1 MCNLLAC
8 AIECPDWTEDHAG
21 ESLKGENGCISGRIG
36 TIMVGMRAPHQSVDR
51 LGSRPVEAAV
61 SPPVTHALPLA
72 AAVDDGD
79 RLVDV
84 VDLLALDAF
93 VTGREPFGRSTYLE
107 NVRTDAPLTT
117 DDARVVRDAVEEDG
131 QGRLSVGEGWTLHV
145 MRWLQSRRARVTVTA
160 ITAELAESVLAT
172 ATAGAVEE
180 PTPAP
185 ENVPIGFWHFGAH
198 GPRRVQRE
206 IDAALWPEI
215 KPNYA
220 SPVADTLERLMTLD
234 GSVVNGRLLLLHG
247 EPGTGKTTALRA
259 LAQQWR
265 SWCQVDCVLDPERLF
280 SDPAYLMSVA
290 LGTGD
295 DDEPR
300 WRLLMLEDCDELVSG
315 EAKASAGQSLSR
327 LLNLTDGLL
336 GQGRNALI
344 AITTNEDLASL
355 HPAVVRPGRCLASI
369 EVGRLPYAEAVRWL
383 GTPAGIGPEG
393 ATLAELYALRT
404 GAQPVTV
411 PKTAPT
417 TGMYL

>member
-1 MCNLLAC
+1 
-8 AIECPDWTEDHAG
+8 
-21 ESLKGENGCISGRIG
+21 
-36 TIMVGMRAPHQSVDR
+36 MVGMRTPHQSVDR

-61 SPPVTHALPLA
+61 SPAVHPPLPLSGS
-72 AAVDDGD
+72 VDDGD

-93 VTGREPFGRSTYLE
+93 VTGREPFGRTSYLE
-107 NVRTDAPLTT
+107 NVRADAALIT
-117 DDARVVRDAVEEDG
+117 DDARIVRDAVEEDSH
-131 QGRLSVGEGWTLHV
+131 GRLSLGEGWTLHV
-145 MRWLQSRRARVTVTA
+145 TRWKQSRRARVTVTA
-160 ITAELAESVLAT
+160 VSAELAESVLAA
-172 ATAGAVEE
+172 ATENAVEE
-180 PTPAP
+180 PEPAADS
-185 ENVPIGFWHFGAH
+185 VPIGFWHFGPH

-206 IDAALWPEI
+206 IDAAPWDRI
-215 KPNYA
+215 KANYA
-220 SPVADTLERLMTLD
+220 GPVAATLERLMAID
-234 GSVVNGRLLLLHG
+234 GTVVNGRLLLLHG

-280 SDPAYLMSVA
+280 NDPAYLMSVA
-290 LGTGD
+290 LGSGD

-369 EVGRLPYAEAVRWL
+369 EVGRLSYAEAVSWL
-383 GTPAGIGPEG
+383 GTSTDVGPDG
-393 ATLAELYALRT
+393 ATLAELYALKT
-404 GAQPVTV
+404 GAQPMTVTAL
-411 PKTAPT
+411 PPA
-417 TGMYL
+417 TGLYL

>member
-1 MCNLLAC
+1 
-8 AIECPDWTEDHAG
+8 
-21 ESLKGENGCISGRIG
+21 
-36 TIMVGMRAPHQSVDR
+36 
-51 LGSRPVEAAV
+51 VEPAV
-61 SPPVTHALPLA
+61 SLPAHSPLPLSGS
-72 AAVDDGD
+72 VDDGD

-93 VTGREPFGRSTYLE
+93 VTGREPFGRTSYLE
-107 NVRTDAPLTT
+107 NVRADAALTT

-145 MRWLQSRRARVTVTA
+145 TRWKQSRRARVTVTA
-160 ITAELAESVLAT
+160 TSAELAESVLAT
-172 ATAGAVEE
+172 ATANAVEE
-180 PTPAP
+180 PAPASDS
-185 ENVPIGFWHFGAH
+185 VPIGFWHFGTH

-206 IDAALWPEI
+206 IDAAPWGQI
-215 KPNYA
+215 RANYA
-220 SPVADTLERLMTLD
+220 DPVARTLERLMAID

-290 LGTGD
+290 LGSGD

-300 WRLLMLEDCDELVSG
+300 WRLLMLEDCDELING

-369 EVGRLPYAEAVRWL
+369 EVGRLPYAEAVAWL
-383 GTPAGIGPEG
+383 GTSAGVGPDG
-393 ATLAELYALRT
+393 ATLAELYALKT
-404 GAQPVTV
+404 GARPVTV
-411 PKTAPT
+411 PTAAPA

>member
-1 MCNLLAC
+1 
-8 AIECPDWTEDHAG
+8 
-21 ESLKGENGCISGRIG
+21 
-36 TIMVGMRAPHQSVDR
+36 MRAPHQSVDR
-51 LGSRPVEAAV
+51 YAGRSAEPAV
-61 SPPVTHALPLA
+61 STPAPSVLPLS

-93 VTGREPFGRSTYLE
+93 VTGREPFGRTRYLE
-107 NVRTDAPLTT
+107 NVRADAALTT

-131 QGRLSVGEGWTLHV
+131 HGRLSVGDGWTLHV
-145 MRWLQSRRARVTVTA
+145 TRWKQSRRARVTVTA
-160 ITAELAESVLAT
+160 VTAELAESVLET
-172 ATAGAVEE
+172 ATANATEE
-180 PTPAP
+180 PEPAP
-185 ENVPIGFWHFGAH
+185 ESVPIGFWHFGQH

-206 IDAALWPEI
+206 IDAASWEKI
-215 KPNYA
+215 RVNYA
-220 SPVADTLERLMTLD
+220 DPVARTLEQLMTLD

-290 LGTGD
+290 LGSGD
-295 DDEPR
+295 EDEPR
-300 WRLLMLEDCDELVSG
+300 WRLLMLEDCDELISG

-336 GQGRNALI
+336 GQGRHALI

-369 EVGRLPYAEAVRWL
+369 EVGRLPYAEAVAWL
-383 GTPAGIGPEG
+383 GSAGGVGSDG

-404 GAQPVTV
+404 GARPVTV
-411 PKTAPT
+411 PTSSPS

>member
-1 MCNLLAC
+1 MTARKDDGPGKLTGAESYRKPG
-8 AIECPDWTEDHAG
+8 AARASMADHG
-21 ESLKGENGCISGRIG
+21 S
-36 TIMVGMRAPHQSVDR
+36 MRAPHQSVDR
-51 LGSRPVEAAV
+51 HAGRPGEPAAGGAAP
-61 SPPVTHALPLA
+61 SLPGGLPLSA
-72 AAVDDGD
+72 SVDDGD
-79 RLVDV
+79 RLVDI

-93 VTGREPFGRSTYLE
+93 TTGREPFGRTRHLE
-107 NVRTDAPLTT
+107 NVRKDAPLTT
-117 DDARVVRDAVEEDG
+117 DDARPVRDAVEEDSH
-131 QGRLSVGEGWTLHV
+131 GRLSVGDGWTLHV
-145 MRWLQSRRARVTVTA
+145 TRWLQSRRARVTVTA
-160 ITAELAESVLAT
+160 VSAELAESVLET
-172 ATAGAVEE
+172 ATLNAVEE
-180 PTPAP
+180 PEPASDS
-185 ENVPIGFWHFGAH
+185 VPIGFWHFGPH

-206 IDAALWPEI
+206 IDAAPWAKI
-215 KPNYA
+215 SGNY
-220 SPVADTLERLMTLD
+220 SGPVGATLERLMELD

-265 SWCQVDCVLDPERLF
+265 DWCQVDCVLDPERLF

-290 LGTGD
+290 LGSD

-300 WRLLMLEDCDELVSG
+300 WRLLMLEDCDELISG

-344 AITTNEDLASL
+344 AITTNEELATL

-369 EVGRLPYAEAVRWL
+369 EVGRLPYAEAVAWL
-383 GTPAGIGPEG
+383 GTSRGIGPDG

-404 GAQPVTV
+404 GAEPVTV
-411 PKTAPT
+411 PRPAPT

>member
-1 MCNLLAC
+1 
-8 AIECPDWTEDHAG
+8 
-21 ESLKGENGCISGRIG
+21 
-36 TIMVGMRAPHQSVDR
+36 MRPPHQSVDR
-51 LGSRPVEAAV
+51 HGGRPAEPAVPLPAAGV
-61 SPPVTHALPLA
+61 LPLSA
-72 AAVDDGD
+72 SVDDGD

-93 VTGREPFGRSTYLE
+93 VTGREPFGRTRYLE
-107 NVRTDAPLTT
+107 NVRADATLTT
-117 DDARVVRDAVEEDG
+117 EDARVVRDAAEEDG
-131 QGRLSVGEGWTLHV
+131 HGRLSVGDGWTLHV
-145 MRWLQSRRARVTVTA
+145 TRWKQSRRARVTVTA
-160 ITAELAESVLAT
+160 ISAELAESVLAT
-172 ATAGAVEE
+172 AAENAEE
-180 PTPAP
+180 TPEPAADS
-185 ENVPIGFWHFGAH
+185 VPIGFWHFGPH

-206 IDAALWPEI
+206 IDAAPWPKI
-215 KPNYA
+215 RSNYA
-220 SPVADTLERLMTLD
+220 GPVASTLERLMVLD

-290 LGTGD
+290 LGSGD

-300 WRLLMLEDCDELVSG
+300 WRLLMLEDCDELISG

-344 AITTNEDLASL
+344 AITTNEDLATL
-355 HPAVVRPGRCLASI
+355 HPAVIRPGRCLASI
-369 EVGRLPYAEAVRWL
+369 EIGRLSYAEAIAWL
-383 GTPAGIGPEG
+383 GTARGIGPDG
-393 ATLAELYALRT
+393 ATLAELYALKT
-404 GAQPVTV
+404 GAHPVTV
-411 PKTAPT
+411 PTATPT

>member
-1 MCNLLAC
+1 
-8 AIECPDWTEDHAG
+8 
-21 ESLKGENGCISGRIG
+21 
-36 TIMVGMRAPHQSVDR
+36 MRAPHQSVDR

-61 SPPVTHALPLA
+61 SVPSQLSLPLSGS
-72 AAVDDGD
+72 VDDGD

-93 VTGREPFGRSTYLE
+93 VTGREPFGRTTYLE
-107 NVRTDAPLTT
+107 NVRADAPLITE
-117 DDARVVRDAVEEDG
+117 DARIVRDAVEEDG
-131 QGRLSVGEGWTLHV
+131 HGRLSVGDGWTLHV
-145 MRWLQSRRARVTVTA
+145 TRWKTSRRARVTVTA
-160 ITAELAESVLAT
+160 ISAELAETVLA
-172 ATAGAVEE
+172 AAVLDAVEE
-180 PTPAP
+180 PEPADDS
-185 ENVPIGFWHFGAH
+185 VPIGFWHLGMH

-206 IDAALWPEI
+206 IDAAPWEKI
-215 KPNYA
+215 RANY
-220 SPVADTLERLMTLD
+220 SGPVAETLERLMAID
-234 GSVVNGRLLLLHG
+234 GTVVNGRLLLLHG

-280 SDPAYLMSVA
+280 ADPAYLMSVA
-290 LGTGD
+290 LGGGD

-369 EVGRLPYAEAVRWL
+369 EVGRLRYAEAVAWL
-383 GTPAGIGPEG
+383 GRSAGVGPDG
-393 ATLAELYALRT
+393 ATLAELYALKT
-404 GAQPVTV
+404 GARPVTV
-411 PKTAPT
+411 QSPPPS
-417 TGMYL
+417 TGLYL

>member
-1 MCNLLAC
+1 MYSA
-8 AIECPDWTEDHAG
+8 ADRDDHG
-21 ESLKGENGCISGRIG
+21 
-36 TIMVGMRAPHQSVDR
+36 GMRTPHQSVDR
-51 LGSRPVEAAV
+51 LASRPVEQAAAQLAH
-61 SPPVTHALPLA
+61 SSLPLA
-72 AAVDDGD
+72 GSVDDGD
-79 RLVDV
+79 RLVDI

-93 VTGREPFGRSTYLE
+93 VTGREPFGRTSYLE
-107 NVRTDAPLTT
+107 NVRADAALTT

-131 QGRLSVGEGWTLHV
+131 HGRLSVGDGWTLHV
-145 MRWLQSRRARVTVTA
+145 TRWKQSRRARVTVTA
-160 ITAELAESVLAT
+160 ITEEVADSVLAT
-172 ATAGAVEE
+172 VVLDAVEE
-180 PTPAP
+180 PAPAP
-185 ENVPIGFWHFGAH
+185 DSVPIGFWHFGAH

-206 IDAALWPEI
+206 IDAAPWDQI
-215 KPNYA
+215 RANYA
-220 SPVADTLERLMTLD
+220 DPVARTLERLMELD

-280 SDPAYLMSVA
+280 ADPAYLMSVA
-290 LGTGD
+290 LGSGD

-300 WRLLMLEDCDELVSG
+300 WRLLMLEDCDELING

-344 AITTNEDLASL
+344 AITTNEDLTSL

-369 EVGRLPYAEAVRWL
+369 RVGRLPYAEAVAWL
-383 GTPAGIGPEG
+383 GTSAGIGPDG

-411 PKTAPT
+411 PTIAPA

>member
-1 MCNLLAC
+1 
-8 AIECPDWTEDHAG
+8 
-21 ESLKGENGCISGRIG
+21 
-36 TIMVGMRAPHQSVDR
+36 MRTPHQSVDR
-51 LGSRPVEAAV
+51 LGSRPVEPAAV
-61 SPPVTHALPLA
+61 PPTHNPLPLA
-72 AAVDDGD
+72 GSVDDGD

-93 VTGREPFGRSTYLE
+93 VTGREPFGRTSYLE
-107 NVRTDAPLTT
+107 NVRADAPLTT
-117 DDARVVRDAVEEDG
+117 DDARVVRDALEEDSH
-131 QGRLSVGEGWTLHV
+131 GRLSTGDGWTLHV
-145 MRWLQSRRARVTVTA
+145 TRWKQSRRARVTVTA
-160 ITAELAESVLAT
+160 VSAELAESVLAT

-180 PTPAP
+180 PEPAADS
-185 ENVPIGFWHFGAH
+185 VPIGFWHFGPH

-206 IDAALWPEI
+206 IDAAPWENI
-215 KPNYA
+215 RANYA
-220 SPVADTLERLMTLD
+220 APVARTLEQLMTLD
-234 GSVVNGRLLLLHG
+234 GSAVNGRLLLLHG

-265 SWCQVDCVLDPERLF
+265 GWCQVDCVLDPERMF
-280 SDPAYLMSVA
+280 GDPAYLMSVA
-290 LGTGD
+290 LGGGD

-300 WRLLMLEDCDELVSG
+300 WRLLMLEDCDELISG

-369 EVGRLPYAEAVRWL
+369 EVGRLPHAEATAWL
-383 GTPAGIGPEG
+383 GTPQGIGPDG

-411 PKTAPT
+411 PATDPP

>member
-1 MCNLLAC
+1 
-8 AIECPDWTEDHAG
+8 
-21 ESLKGENGCISGRIG
+21 
-36 TIMVGMRAPHQSVDR
+36 MRTPHQSVDR
-51 LGSRPVEAAV
+51 LGSRPVEPAV
-61 SPPVTHALPLA
+61 NPPAQPSLPLSGS
-72 AAVDDGD
+72 VDDGD

-93 VTGREPFGRSTYLE
+93 VTGREPFGRTTYLE
-107 NVRTDAPLTT
+107 NVRADAPLST
-117 DDARVVRDAVEEDG
+117 DDARIVRDAVEEDG
-131 QGRLSVGEGWTLHV
+131 HGRLSAGEGWTLHV
-145 MRWLQSRRARVTVTA
+145 TRWKQSRRARVTVTA
-160 ITAELAESVLAT
+160 VSAELAESVLA
-172 ATAGAVEE
+172 AAIENAVEE
-180 PTPAP
+180 PEPAADS
-185 ENVPIGFWHFGAH
+185 VPIGFWHFGPH

-206 IDAALWPEI
+206 IDAAPWEKI
-215 KPNYA
+215 RANYSSA
-220 SPVADTLERLMTLD
+220 VAATLERLMAID
-234 GSVVNGRLLLLHG
+234 GTVVNGRLLLLHG

-290 LGTGD
+290 LGSGD

-369 EVGRLPYAEAVRWL
+369 EVGRLPYAEAVAWL
-383 GTPAGIGPEG
+383 GRSAGVGPDG
-393 ATLAELYALRT
+393 GTLAELYALKT

-411 PKTAPT
+411 QSPPPA
-417 TGMYL
+417 TGLYI

>member
-1 MCNLLAC
+1 M
-8 AIECPDWTEDHAG
+8 E
-21 ESLKGENGCISGRIG
+21 
-36 TIMVGMRAPHQSVDR
+36 GMRTPHQSVDR
-51 LGSRPVEAAV
+51 LGSRPVEPAV
-61 SPPVTHALPLA
+61 SLPSHNALPLSGS
-72 AAVDDGD
+72 VDDGD

-93 VTGREPFGRSTYLE
+93 VTGREPFGRTSYLE
-107 NVRTDAPLTT
+107 NVRADAALTT
-117 DDARVVRDAVEEDG
+117 DDARVIRDALEEDG

-145 MRWLQSRRARVTVTA
+145 TRWLQSRRARVTVTA
-160 ITAELAESVLAT
+160 TSAELAESVLAT
-172 ATAGAVEE
+172 ATANAVEE
-180 PTPAP
+180 PQPAP
-185 ENVPIGFWHFGAH
+185 DSVPIGFWHYGSH

-206 IDAALWPEI
+206 IDAAPWDEI
-215 KPNYA
+215 RANYA
-220 SPVADTLERLMTLD
+220 GPVAQTLEKLMALD
-234 GSVVNGRLLLLHG
+234 GGAVNGRLLLLHG

-265 SWCQVDCVLDPERLF
+265 GWCQVDCVLDPERLF
-280 SDPAYLMSVA
+280 GDPAYLMSVA
-290 LGTGD
+290 LGSGD

-369 EVGRLPYAEAVRWL
+369 EVGRLPYGEAVAWL
-383 GTPAGIGPEG
+383 GSPAGIGPDG
-393 ATLAELYALRT
+393 ATLAELYALKT

-411 PKTAPT
+411 PTNAPA

>member
-1 MCNLLAC
+1 
-8 AIECPDWTEDHAG
+8 
-21 ESLKGENGCISGRIG
+21 
-36 TIMVGMRAPHQSVDR
+36 MRTPHQSVDR
-51 LGSRPVEAAV
+51 LGSRSVEPAV
-61 SPPVTHALPLA
+61 IPPAHPALPLSGS
-72 AAVDDGD
+72 VDDGD

-84 VDLLALDAF
+84 IDLLALDAF
-93 VTGREPFGRSTYLE
+93 VTGREPFGRTCHLE
-107 NVRTDAPLTT
+107 NVRADAPLTT
-117 DDARVVRDAVEEDG
+117 GDAQVVRDAVEEDG

-145 MRWLQSRRARVTVTA
+145 TRWRQSRRARVTVTA
-160 ITAELAESVLAT
+160 TSAELAESVLAT
-172 ATAGAVEE
+172 ATENAVEE
-180 PTPAP
+180 PEPAADS
-185 ENVPIGFWHFGAH
+185 VPIGFWHFGPH

-206 IDAALWPEI
+206 IDAAPWDKI
-215 KPNYA
+215 RRNYA
-220 SPVADTLERLMTLD
+220 EPVARTLERLMAID
-234 GSVVNGRLLLLHG
+234 GTVVNGRLLLLHG

-280 SDPAYLMSVA
+280 GDPAYLMSVA
-290 LGTGD
+290 LGSGD

-300 WRLLMLEDCDELVSG
+300 WRLLMLEDCDELING
-315 EAKASAGQSLSR
+315 EAKASAGQQLSR

-369 EVGRLPYAEAVRWL
+369 EVGRLPYGEAVSWL
-383 GTPAGIGPEG
+383 GTSAGVGPDG

-411 PKTAPT
+411 AAPT
-417 TGMYL
+417 PATGLYL

>member
-1 MCNLLAC
+1 
-8 AIECPDWTEDHAG
+8 
-21 ESLKGENGCISGRIG
+21 
-36 TIMVGMRAPHQSVDR
+36 MRTPHQSVDR
-51 LGSRPVEAAV
+51 LGSRPVEPAV
-61 SPPVTHALPLA
+61 APPAPSPLPLA
-72 AAVDDGD
+72 GSVDDGD

-93 VTGREPFGRSTYLE
+93 VTGREPFGRTSYLE
-107 NVRTDAPLTT
+107 NVRADAPLTT
-117 DDARVVRDAVEEDG
+117 DDARVVRDALEEDSH
-131 QGRLSVGEGWTLHV
+131 GRLSTGDGWTLHV
-145 MRWLQSRRARVTVTA
+145 TRWKQSRRARVTVTA
-160 ITAELAESVLAT
+160 VTAELAESVLAT
-172 ATAGAVEE
+172 ATADAVEE
-180 PTPAP
+180 PEPAADS
-185 ENVPIGFWHFGAH
+185 VPIGFWHFGPH

-206 IDAALWPEI
+206 IDAAPWDKI
-215 KPNYA
+215 RGNYA
-220 SPVADTLERLMTLD
+220 APVARTLEQLMSLD
-234 GSVVNGRLLLLHG
+234 GSAVNGRLLLLHG

-265 SWCQVDCVLDPERLF
+265 TWCQVDCVLDPERLF
-280 SDPAYLMSVA
+280 GDPAYLMSVA
-290 LGTGD
+290 LGGGD

-300 WRLLMLEDCDELVSG
+300 WRLLMLEDCDELISG

-369 EVGRLPYAEAVRWL
+369 QVGRLPYAEATAWL
-383 GTPAGIGPEG
+383 GTPQGIGPDG

-411 PKTAPT
+411 PATDPP

>member
-1 MCNLLAC
+1 
-8 AIECPDWTEDHAG
+8 
-21 ESLKGENGCISGRIG
+21 
-36 TIMVGMRAPHQSVDR
+36 MRTPHQSVDR
-51 LGSRPVEAAV
+51 RAGRAVEQAVTSPAAG
-61 SPPVTHALPLA
+61 ALPLA
-72 AAVDDGD
+72 GSVDDGD

-93 VTGREPFGRSTYLE
+93 VTGREPFGRGKYLE
-107 NVRTDAPLTT
+107 NVRADAPLTIE
-117 DDARVVRDAVEEDG
+117 DARLVRDAMEDDG

-145 MRWLQSRRARVTVTA
+145 NRWRQSRRARVTVTA
-160 ITAELAESVLAT
+160 VTAELAESVLDTVT
-172 ATAGAVEE
+172 ANAVEE
-180 PTPAP
+180 PAPADDS
-185 ENVPIGFWHFGAH
+185 VPIGFWHFGPH

-206 IDAALWPEI
+206 IDAAPWEKI
-215 KPNYA
+215 RGNYA
-220 SPVADTLERLMTLD
+220 RPVGQTLERLMALD
-234 GSVVNGRLLLLHG
+234 GTAVHGRLLLLHG

-290 LGTGD
+290 LGSGD
-295 DDEPR
+295 EDEPR

-344 AITTNEDLASL
+344 AITTNEDLATL
-355 HPAVVRPGRCLASI
+355 HPAVIRPGRCLASI
-369 EVGRLPYAEAVRWL
+369 EVGRLPYAEATAWL
-383 GTPAGIGPEG
+383 GSAGGIGPDG

-404 GAQPVTV
+404 GAKPVTV
-411 PKTAPT
+411 PTTPPA